1 MKRNLGTLVS
11 KELKRFCNRVWPTDV
26 RIIRYRGLKWLLDR
40 RNRVDRKIICGGYEE
55 EQVDYLLSEAGPDLD
70 YFLDIGANLGLYTLQ
85 VAADQRARHVWAF
98 EPDPRNHAQ
107 LLANLYLNGL
117 TTRVQTY
124 RYAASDAAGTVTFAI
139 YPAASTGQS
148 RIAAGT
154 EGAEETIQVEC
165 TPIDALLSC
174 SGKSVAIKI
183 DVEGHERAVLKGA
196 AALLQNN
203 NCTLQIEAW
212 PNGAQALIETM
223 AGMGFEHIKTIHE
236 DHYFRNFQQSF

>member
-1 MKRNLGTLVS
+1 MKRNLGTLIT

-26 RIIRYRGLKWLLDR
+26 RILRYRGLKWLLDR

-55 EQVDYLLSEAGPDLD
+55 EQVDYLLSQAGPDLD

-85 VAADQRARHVWAF
+85 VAAGQLARHVWAF

-107 LLANLYLNGL
+107 LLANLYLNRL

-124 RYAASDAAGTVTFAI
+124 RYAASDVAGTATFAI

-148 RIAAGT
+148 RIAAS
-154 EGAEETIQVEC
+154 AEEATETISVDCMPLDE
-165 TPIDALLSC
+165 LLSC
-174 SGKSVAIKI
+174 TGKSIAIKI

-196 AALLQNN
+196 AALLHSN

-212 PNGAQALIETM
+212 PDGAAALIEMM

-236 DHYFRNFQQSF
+236 DHYFKK

>member
-1 MKRNLGTLVS
+1 MKHNLGTLVS

-55 EQVDYLLSEAGPDLD
+55 EQVDYLLSQAGPDLD

-85 VAADQRARHVWAF
+85 VAAGERARHVWAF

-124 RYAASDAAGTVTFAI
+124 RYAASDAAGSTAFAI

-154 EGAEETIQVEC
+154 EVAEEIIQVEC
-165 TPIDALLSC
+165 IALDALLTC
-174 SGKSVAIKI
+174 SGKSIAIKI
-183 DVEGHERAVLKGA
+183 DVEGHERAVLQGA

-203 NCTLQIEAW
+203 NCLLQIEAW
-212 PNGAQALIETM
+212 PEGSAALIEMM
-223 AGMGFEHIKTIHE
+223 ASRGFEHITTIHE
-236 DHYFRNFQQSF
+236 DHYFSNRAV

>member
-55 EQVDYLLSEAGPDLD
+55 EQVDYLLSEAGPNLD

-85 VAADQRARHVWAF
+85 VAAAQRARHVWAF

-107 LLANLYLNGL
+107 LLSNLYLNGL
-117 TTRVQTY
+117 TTRVKTC
-124 RYAASDAAGTVTFAI
+124 RYAASDEAGTATFAI
-139 YPAASTGQS
+139 YPATSTGQS

-154 EGAEETIQVEC
+154 EGATETIQIEC
-165 TPIDALLSC
+165 MPLDMLLAC
-174 SGKSVAIKI
+174 SGKSIALKV

-196 AALLQNN
+196 TALLQNN
-203 NCTLQIEAW
+203 NCVLQIEAW
-212 PNGAQALIETM
+212 PEGAAALIETM
-223 AGMGFEHIKTIHE
+223 ASMGFAHIKTIHE
-236 DHYFRNFQQSF
+236 DHYFSNKSL

>member
-1 MKRNLGTLVS
+1 MKRNLRTLVS
-11 KELKRFCNRVWPTDV
+11 KELKRFCNRIWPADV

-55 EQVDYLLSEAGPDLD
+55 DQVDYLLAQAGPNLD

-85 VAADQRARHVWAF
+85 VAAEQRARHVWAF
-98 EPDPRNHAQ
+98 EPDPRNYAQ

-124 RYAASDAAGTVTFAI
+124 RCAASDAAGTAPFAI
-139 YPAASTGQS
+139 YPTGSTGQS

-154 EGAEETIQVEC
+154 EGIDKAIQVEC
-165 TPIDALLSC
+165 TSIDTLLSC
-174 SGKSVAIKI
+174 SGKTVAIKI

-196 AALLQNN
+196 TALLQNN
-203 NCTLQIEAW
+203 SCVLQIEAW
-212 PNGAQALIETM
+212 PDRVAALIEMM
-223 AGMGFEHIKTIHE
+223 ASMGFVHIKTIHE
-236 DHYFRNFQQSF
+236 DHYFTNNDR